1 MADLPFRKNIGHLRQ
16 DGGGRSV
23 PSHEDRDDGTVY
35 QRHQNNGRPVRA
47 LASGHLLRRE
57 TTREGAAEDGRQG
70 KMADKASDPMLRQG
84 FLTHL
89 EETKGHVKRP
99 KKAPRKLRGAFCDG
113 C

>member
-1 MADLPFRKNIGHLRQ
+1 VKALP
-16 DGGGRSV
+16 
-23 PSHEDRDDGTVY
+23 
-35 QRHQNNGRPVRA
+35 
-47 LASGHLLRRE
+47 
-57 TTREGAAEDGRQG
+57 